1 MSKAASLSAGPGR
14 VRRFPQA
21 AVPQVILDDRFHGGV
36 GNAAQM
42 LCIYH

>member
-21 AVPQVILDDRFHGGV
+21 VAPQVILEDRFHGGF
-36 GNAAQM
+36 GDAAQM